1 MKHLYESVFSGALM
15 ALLVAAPLPTY
26 AQAPTRAEAQAALNP
41 APAQFANAQ
50 IDQMVAPIALYPDQ
64 LLTQVLMAATF
75 PDQLVDAQKWLQ
87 DGNNA
92 SLKGDDLAN
101 ALQPL
106 PWDPSVKSLVA
117 FPQLIAMMTSH
128 LDWTQALGQAFA
140 TQEVQVFARVQFLRD
155 RAKQAGFLK
164 TNSQIAVT
172 TQESDIIIEP
182 ANPDMLYVPVYNPAE
197 IYGAWPDNDYPPV
210 FLPPPP
216 GFYSGALGAGIG
228 FSVGLGIVAPLWGW
242 GHPDWRHH
250 SVAIDPGRYQHITTE
265 TYIRDN
271 HINIEGGAWHRSGPV
286 ALVPEAQRPHP
297 TYQGGEP
304 PKGAVQ
310 PSAVFHPGAG
320 PRPAGEGGRPNE
332 SAPGPRPAG
341 EPGRPNEAAPGPRPA
356 GEPGRPNE
364 AAPGPRPAG
373 ESGRP
378 NEAAP
383 GPRPAG
389 EAQPG
394 ARPEERGPQGGPPR
408 PEERAAPPQEPHP
421 AGPPQAPHP
430 EERAAPPQAPHP
442 AGPPPQ
448 APHPEERAAPPQAPH
463 PAGPPPQAPH
473 PAGPPPQAQH
483 PAPQGHPAPAKPGEE
498 HKDEQH

>member
-15 ALLVAAPLPTY
+15 ALLVTTPLPTY
-26 AQAPTRAEAQAALNP
+26 AQTTPQAPTQAEAQAALNP
-41 APAQFANAQ
+41 APAPFTDAQ
-50 IDQMVAPIALYPDQ
+50 LDQMVAPIALYPDQ
-64 LLTQVLMAATF
+64 LLTQVLMASTF

-87 DGNNA
+87 DSHNA

-101 ALQPL
+101 ALQSL

-117 FPQLIAMMTSH
+117 FPQLIAMMTNH

-140 TQEVQVFARVQFLRD
+140 TQEVQVFARVQYLRQ
-155 RAKQAGFLK
+155 RAKTAGTLQS
-164 TNSQIAVT
+164 NSQIAVT
-172 TQESDIIIEP
+172 DQDSDIIIAP
-182 ANPDMLYVPVYNPAE
+182 ANPDMLYVPVYNPADV
-197 IYGAWPDNDYPPV
+197 YGEWPDSDYPPV

-216 GFYSGALGAGIG
+216 GFYSGAIGAGIG
-228 FSVGLGIVAPLWGW
+228 FSVGLGIVGPLWGW
-242 GHPDWRHH
+242 GHPDWHNH

-265 TYIRDN
+265 TYIRQN

-286 ALVPEAQRPHP
+286 ALVPEAQRPRP

-304 PKGAVQ
+304 PKGTAQ
-310 PSAVFHPGAG
+310 PSAVFHPG
-320 PRPAGEGGRPNE
+320 
-332 SAPGPRPAG
+332 APGPRPAG
-341 EPGRPNEAAPGPRPA
+341 EPGRPNEAAPGPHPA
-356 GEPGRPNE
+356 GEAQPG
-364 AAPGPRPAG
+364 GPRPPG
-373 ESGRP
+373 EPGRP

-394 ARPEERGPQGGPPR
+394 PR
-408 PEERAAPPQEPHP
+408 PEEHAAPPGGPPHPEEHAAPGGPPHPEEHAAPPGGPPHPEEHAAPPPAPHP
-421 AGPPQAPHP
+421 AGPPPAPHP
-430 EERAAPPQAPHP
+430 EERAAPP
-442 AGPPPQ
+442 
-448 APHPEERAAPPQAPH
+448 APH